1 MLPSGHSRFTF
12 LSSCTKVS
20 QLSVQVM
27 EEENSDEEEDSDG
40 GDMDVGPSIMD
51 TTEVA
56 VKRGRAYLSQNER
69 LYDAEGIQNPHVKR
83 ALKKQKK
90 KAAKFAPASTND
102 SMASDDYNFSTD
114 YTEDGT
120 TADDHEADGEDA
132 MQGIN

>member
-1 MLPSGHSRFTF
+1 MLPSGHSRFPF